1 MKIKGREIEH
11 EIVKFDSNIYTW
23 MMYNPL
29 LFTFRIST
37 MCRVVKDELD
47 RSLLI
52 IYIILLVFAFLK
64 EYKRK

>member
-1 MKIKGREIEH
+1 
-11 EIVKFDSNIYTW
+11 

-29 LFTFRIST
+29 QFTFRIST